1 MNNLEL
7 AEIFDRIASLLEI
20 KGEVKFK
27 YLAYRRAA
35 ENIRNLSEDVLE
47 ISQSGNLT
55 EVPGI
60 GSAIAKKIEELLS
73 TGKLQFLEKL
83 ELEVPPSL
91 LDLLKIPDVGPKKV
105 SIIWQQA
112 GITNLS
118 DLEAA
123 ARQGKLQG
131 LPGIGAKSEQRILKG
146 IESLSH
152 QSQRILLGVAR
163 PTANQW
169 RNWLISLPGVR
180 KVEIAGSLRRWKETI
195 GDLDFV
201 AVCDEPEK
209 MMQAFIEHP
218 DVGRVLSRGEN
229 KSSIELKNGL
239 RIQLWIQPLENYGSL
254 LQFVTGSQ
262 AHNVRLRE
270 LAKLKGL
277 SLSEKGYLDENQKLI
292 NCPDEEMVYRRLGL
306 EWIPPEMREDRGEI
320 QAAVNGKLPGLIQIE
335 DLKADL
341 HTHSTWSDGS
351 AGIEEM
357 ALAALQRGRKILA
370 ITDHSQGLGIAGGLD
385 AGELRRKHAEIKNIQ
400 NRLGDEIQLLHGAEV
415 EIHADGSLD
424 YPDEVLAELDL
435 VIASIHTSLHQPREA
450 ITARLIRAIQNPFVK
465 IIGHPSGRLILKRE
479 GADLDWPLIMEAAL
493 KSGTALEI
501 NANPDRLDLSDVHAR
516 RAFEMGVL
524 LSINSDAH
532 APEQMDNLIYGVAV
546 ARRAWIQP
554 QNIINTWPFEDL
566 KKWLSGR

>member
-60 GSAIAKKIEELLS
+60 GSAIAKKIDELLS

-169 RNWLISLPGVR
+169 KNWLNSLPGVR

>member
-169 RNWLISLPGVR
+169 KNWLNSLPGVR